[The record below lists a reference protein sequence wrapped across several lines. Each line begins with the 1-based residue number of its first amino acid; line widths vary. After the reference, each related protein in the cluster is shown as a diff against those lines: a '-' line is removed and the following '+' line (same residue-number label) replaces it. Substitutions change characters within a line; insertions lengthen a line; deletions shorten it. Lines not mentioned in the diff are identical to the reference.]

1 MKNLTKAD
9 ILKYVKENDIR
20 FIRLQFTDILG
31 TLKNV
36 AITATQ
42 LEKAL
47 NNECMFDGSSI
58 EGFVRIE
65 ESDMKLYPD
74 LNSFVQFPWRI
85 APDTVARLICDVYKH
100 DGTPFDGSPRQ
111 VLKNVLDN
119 AAKDGFTFN
128 VGPECE
134 FFLFR
139 KDDDGKPTLKTFDS
153 AGYFDM
159 GPVDPG
165 EDVRRDI
172 VLTLEKMGFEIEASH
187 HECARGQHE
196 IDFKYGDAL
205 TTADRVMTFKLAVKT
220 IANNHGLHATFMPKP
235 IFGIAGSGM
244 HLNLSMSKD
253 GVNVFYDEKDKIGLS
268 KTAYSF
274 IAGIMEHIKG
284 ITAITNPLVN
294 SYKRLVPEFEAPV
307 YIAWS
312 AQNRSPLI
320 RVPAARGK
328 GTRIELRSADPSAN
342 PYLALAVT
350 IAAGLDGVRRGLVP
364 PPAVDGNIYS
374 MTAAQRK
381 KHHIGSLPASLE
393 EALDELQKD
402 KFVCDVLGPHVL
414 EKYVEAKK
422 LEWLEYKT
430 RVSQWEID
438 RYLSK
443 Y

>member
-1 MKNLTKAD
+1 
-9 ILKYVKENDIR
+9 
-20 FIRLQFTDILG
+20 
-31 TLKNV
+31 
-36 AITATQ
+36 
-42 LEKAL
+42 
-47 NNECMFDGSSI
+47 
-58 EGFVRIE
+58 
-65 ESDMKLYPD
+65 
-74 LNSFVQFPWRI
+74 
-85 APDTVARLICDVYKH
+85 
-100 DGTPFDGSPRQ
+100 
-111 VLKNVLDN
+111 
-119 AAKDGFTFN
+119 
-128 VGPECE
+128 
-134 FFLFR
+134 
-139 KDDDGKPTLKTFDS
+139 

-172 VLTLEKMGFEIEASH
+172 VRTLEKMGFEIEASH

-205 TTADRVMTFKLAVKT
+205 TTADRVITFKLVVKT
-220 IANNHGLHATFMPKP
+220 IANKYGLHATFMPKP

-253 GVNVFYDEKDKIGLS
+253 GKNVFCDEKDSLGLS
-268 KTAYSF
+268 KEAYSF
-274 IAGIMEHIKG
+274 IAGVMEHIKG

-350 IAAGLDGVRRGLVP
+350 IAAGLDGVKRNLTP
-364 PPAVDGNIYS
+364 PPAIDGNIYA
-374 MTAAQRK
+374 MTPAQRK
-381 KHHIGSLPASLE
+381 RLKIGSLPESLE
-393 EALDELQKD
+393 EALIELKKDEL
-402 KFVCDVLGPHVL
+402 VCATLGQHVL
-414 EKYVEAKK
+414 EKYIEAKEI
-422 LEWLEYKT
+422 EWHEYKT

>member
-1 MKNLTKAD
+1 
-9 ILKYVKENDIR
+9 
-20 FIRLQFTDILG
+20 
-31 TLKNV
+31 
-36 AITATQ
+36 
-42 LEKAL
+42 
-47 NNECMFDGSSI
+47 
-58 EGFVRIE
+58 
-65 ESDMKLYPD
+65 
-74 LNSFVQFPWRI
+74 
-85 APDTVARLICDVYKH
+85 
-100 DGTPFDGSPRQ
+100 
-111 VLKNVLDN
+111 
-119 AAKDGFTFN
+119 
-128 VGPECE
+128 
-134 FFLFR
+134 
-139 KDDDGKPTLKTFDS
+139 
-153 AGYFDM
+153 M

-220 IANNHGLHATFMPKP
+220 IADKHGLHATFMPKP

-253 GVNVFYDEKDKIGLS
+253 GTNVFYDEKDKIGLS

-364 PPAVDGNIYS
+364 PAAVDGNIYS

-402 KFVCDVLGPHVL
+402 KFVCNVLGPHVL
-414 EKYVEAKK
+414 EKYVEAKE

-438 RYLSK
+438 RYLAK